1 MFSMRAQSCKETMEM
16 IVYGEGATMFSNE
29 ELRGITNIEKGPN
42 YIAAKCVLKS
52 QDHGELP
59 GRLMVFPEGKLEI
72 SCECYPGC
80 PKDTLSPRSFMKHC
94 ESRQPSNWKN
104 RICII
109 DEEDKRVPLKKTP
122 LLKYY
127 YKERLEGAEGT
138 LRPPQAIHR
147 DEFVRC
153 SECRKER
160 RFRLRTTVECRACHD
175 ALAKVD
181 WTCSDH
187 PYEKI
192 TCEDPEER
200 KSRKASRRC
209 PESIKCSGCMSCVCI
224 GCGMCR
230 FKDCPCRVC
239 IDFVQ
244 NVGDRVFESS

>member
-1 MFSMRAQSCKETMEM
+1 MTNQNIASMVMTCLQCYVLYESFRAQSCKETMEM

-109 DEEDKRVPLKKTP
+109 DEEDK
-122 LLKYY
+122 
-127 YKERLEGAEGT
+127 GF
-138 LRPPQAIHR
+138 H
-147 DEFVRC
+147 
-153 SECRKER
+153 
-160 RFRLRTTVECRACHD
+160 
-175 ALAKVD
+175 
-181 WTCSDH
+181 
-187 PYEKI
+187 
-192 TCEDPEER
+192 
-200 KSRKASRRC
+200 
-209 PESIKCSGCMSCVCI
+209 
-224 GCGMCR
+224 
-230 FKDCPCRVC
+230 
-239 IDFVQ
+239 
-244 NVGDRVFESS
+244 